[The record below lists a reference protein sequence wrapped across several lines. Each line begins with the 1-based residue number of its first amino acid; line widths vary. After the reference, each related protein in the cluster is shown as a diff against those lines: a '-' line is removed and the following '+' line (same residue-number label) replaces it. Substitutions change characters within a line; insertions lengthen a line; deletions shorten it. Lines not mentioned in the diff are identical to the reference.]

1 MAEII
6 NPGYQAQR
14 ALPKYKCHKRVWALQ
29 IESVEPDAVRAEAEG
44 GRETDGST
52 WLHPVN
58 KDYAPFKVS
67 KEYAEKHSP
76 EIGGYWVQY
85 EDGYQS
91 YSPAA
96 PFESGYTLIQ

>member
-1 MAEII
+1 MSEII
-6 NPGYQAQR
+6 NAGYQAQR

-29 IESVEPDAVRAEAEG
+29 IESIEPDSERAKAEG
-44 GRETDGST
+44 DRETDGST

-58 KDYAPFKVS
+58 KDYAPFKVTS
-67 KEYAEKHSP
+67 AYVEKHAP

-96 PFESGYTLIQ
+96 AFEGGYTLIQ